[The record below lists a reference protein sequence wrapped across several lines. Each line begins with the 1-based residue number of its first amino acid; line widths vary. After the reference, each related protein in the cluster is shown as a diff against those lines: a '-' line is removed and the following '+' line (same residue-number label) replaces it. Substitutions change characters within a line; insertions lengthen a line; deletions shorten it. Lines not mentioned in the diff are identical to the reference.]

1 MIRFDSGKR
10 GRDIR
15 IRAATRK
22 DLVAAATA
30 AAAAS
35 SAAGTGGG
43 VGGAAGAGG
52 AGDRKFD
59 GGSFAGTV
67 GAGDFLLAVDDDLFE
82 LGLAVVADVFVD
94 GHSEI
99 IPSPIRFD
107 GNADA
112 LEIGRA

>member
-10 GRDIR
+10 GRDVR

-43 VGGAAGAGG
+43 FGGAAGYGG
-52 AGDRKFD
+52 AEDRKLD
-59 GGSFAGTV
+59 GGSFAGTF

-112 LEIGRA
+112 LGEQPS